1 MAKKYSGEE
10 VYNQK
15 ASKPGG
21 RVKHSDAMKAVGT
34 KPKKRK
40 SLAKRVVDGIAAAS
54 PQAQGINHTERQLSK
69 INRDNKRNN

>member
-1 MAKKYSGEE
+1 MPKKYSGEE

-40 SLAKRVVDGIAAAS
+40 SLAKRAVDALTNNAAQTKAIVHS
-54 PQAQGINHTERQLSK
+54 ERQLSK